1 VTGKGF
7 ESTEAERGFIGA
19 LLCRPG
25 RTGDA
30 AALVQ
35 PDDLL
40 APAVKNIYVAMLT
53 LWGRGVEPSGE
64 TIRDELRAHDLFD
77 RIGGDTIVHLM
88 ADVTFPDPE
97 RYIPSILE
105 HSLRRRVIVRCRQ
118 AQEIASDPDV
128 SASDALDQARELFAG
143 IEVPTDTPD
152 ESVDIET
159 FCAGVDEFDWLV
171 PNLIERNERII
182 IVAGEAQ
189 GKSMLLRQL
198 AVCCAYGIHPFSF
211 QPVEPMRVLL
221 LDLENPQSLIRRKV
235 RPMVTKAQSVRPMVE
250 RGNLR
255 IITRPGGI
263 DVTKRTDARWLAGQ
277 LSATRPDLLIA
288 GPLYKMFDADE
299 KWEQGARVVTSMLD
313 DLRTRVGFSL
323 VLETHA
329 PQATG
334 GQQRNLRPIG
344 SSLWM
349 RWPEF
354 GLSFAPV
361 GESTPH
367 IMKVRTWKSRDERHW
382 PGWIERGG
390 AWPWTPTGDPVR
402 ASSSSVPYDPGPSYQ
417 PFDQGEF

>member
-1 VTGKGF
+1 MTGKGF
-7 ESTEAERGFIGA
+7 ETTEAERGFIGA
-19 LLCRPG
+19 LLVRPG
-25 RTGDA
+25 RTGEVA
-30 AALVQ
+30 AMVQ

-40 APAVKNIYVAMLT
+40 APTVKNIYVAMLT
-53 LWGRGVEPSGE
+53 LWSRGMEPTGE
-64 TIRDELRAHDLFD
+64 TIRDELRAHDLLD
-77 RIGGDTIVHLM
+77 RMGGASTIVHLM
-88 ADVTFPDPE
+88 ADVTFPDPI

-143 IEVPTDTPD
+143 IEVPTETPD
-152 ESVDIET
+152 ESVDVES

-171 PNLIERNERII
+171 PHLIERNERII
-182 IVAGEAQ
+182 IVAGEAA
-189 GKSMLLRQL
+189 GKSMLLRQI
-198 AVCCAYGIHPFSF
+198 AVCCAYGIHPFSSR
-211 QPVEPMRVLL
+211 PIEPMRVLL

-235 RPMVTKAQSVRPMVE
+235 RPMLAKAQVLRPNVE

-277 LSATRPDLLIA
+277 LAATRPALLIA
-288 GPLYKMFDADE
+288 GPLYKMFDADD
-299 KWEQGARVVTSMLD
+299 KWEQGARVVTSILD

-323 VLETHA
+323 ILETHA
-329 PQATG
+329 PQAAG
-334 GQQRNLRPIG
+334 GAQRNLRPIG

-361 GESTPH
+361 SDKHPD
-367 IMKVRTWKSRDERHW
+367 IMKLRTWKSRDERHW
-382 PGWIERGG
+382 PEWIRRGG
-390 AWPWTPTGDPVR
+390 AWPWTPTGNPGLPTAEHDE
-402 ASSSSVPYDPGPSYQ
+402 YDPGPS
-417 PFDQGEF
+417 FDQGVF

>member
-1 VTGKGF
+1 MTGREF
-7 ESTEAERGFIGA
+7 ELPVAEQGFIGA
-19 LLCRPG
+19 LLLRPQL
-25 RTGDA
+25 TGEVGA
-30 AALVQ
+30 VLQ
-35 PDDLL
+35 PEELL
-40 APAVKNIYVAMLT
+40 TARVRHIYVAMLR
-53 LWGRGVEPSGE
+53 LWSTGVNPTTE
-64 TIRDELRAHDLFD
+64 TVLDELAAHDLAE
-77 RIGGDTIVHLM
+77 IVGGVGELTGLIARAGSVS
-88 ADVTFPDPE
+88 PE

-128 SASDALDQARELFAG
+128 SASEALDQARELFAG
-143 IEVPTDTPD
+143 IEVPTDAPD
-152 ESVDIET
+152 ESVDVES

-171 PNLIERNERII
+171 PHLIERNERII

-189 GKSMLLRQL
+189 GKSMLLRQI
-198 AVCCAYGIHPFSF
+198 AVCCAYGIHPFSSR
-211 QPVEPMRVLL
+211 PIDPMRVLL

-235 RPMVTKAQSVRPMVE
+235 RPMLAKAQAVRPQVE

-277 LSATRPDLLIA
+277 LSATRPDLLVA
-288 GPLYKMFDADE
+288 GPLYKMLDADD
-299 KWEQGARVVTSMLD
+299 KWEQGARMVTAMLD

-354 GLSFAPV
+354 GISFAPA
-361 GESTPH
+361 GESTPDV
-367 IMKVRTWKSRDERHW
+367 IKIRTWKSRDERYW
-382 PGWIERGG
+382 PQFLKRGG
-390 AWPWTPTGDPVR
+390 EWPWTPTGHPADP
-402 ASSSSVPYDPGPSYQ
+402 SSLSIYDPGPTYPS
-417 PFDQGEF
+417 FDQEEF

>member
-1 VTGKGF
+1 MTGKGF

-30 AALVQ
+30 SALVQ

-64 TIRDELRAHDLFD
+64 TIRDELRAHDLYE
-77 RIGGDTIVHLM
+77 RIGGDLTIVHLM

-128 SASDALDQARELFAG
+128 LAADALDAARELFAG
-143 IEVPTDTPD
+143 IEVPTQAAD

-171 PNLIERNERII
+171 PGLIERNERII
-182 IVAGEAQ
+182 VVAGEAS
-189 GKSMLLRQL
+189 GKSMMLRQI

-211 QPVEPMRVLL
+211 HPVDPMRVLL

-235 RPMVTKAQSVRPMVE
+235 RPMVSKAQSVRPLVQ

-263 DVTKRTDARWLAGQ
+263 DVTKRTDTRWLAGQ

-288 GPLYKMFDADE
+288 GPLYKMFPADDKSWE
-299 KWEQGARVVTSMLD
+299 KGAAAVTATLD

-329 PQATG
+329 PQAAG
-334 GQQRNLRPIG
+334 GRQRDLRPIG
-344 SSLWM
+344 SSLWL

-354 GLSFAPV
+354 GISFAPAS
-361 GESTPH
+361 EKHPD
-367 IMKVRTWKSRDERHW
+367 IMKVRTWKSRDERYW
-382 PGWIERGG
+382 PEWIKRGG
-390 AWPWTPTGDPVR
+390 EWPWAPTGNPGLPP
-402 ASSSSVPYDPGPSYQ
+402 AEMAAYDPGPSY
-417 PFDQGEF
+417 DQGEF

>member
-1 VTGKGF
+1 MTNRGF
-7 ESTEAERGFIGA
+7 DQPQAEHGFIGA
-19 LLCRPG
+19 LLIRPTL
-25 RTGDA
+25 TGEA
-30 AALVQ
+30 SALVS
-35 PDDLL
+35 PDDIL
-40 APAVKNIYVAMLT
+40 APTVKNIYVAMLS
-53 LWGRGVEPSGE
+53 LWARGIVPSGE
-64 TIRDELRAHDLFD
+64 TIGDELRAHNLLE
-77 RIGGDTIVHLM
+77 RVGGASGIVHLM
-88 ADVTFPDPE
+88 ADVGSTDLG

-143 IEVPTDTPD
+143 IEVPTEAPD
-152 ESVDIET
+152 ESVDVES

-171 PNLIERNERII
+171 PHLIERNERII
-182 IVAGEAQ
+182 IVAGEAA
-189 GKSMLLRQL
+189 GKSMLLRQI
-198 AVCCAYGIHPFSF
+198 AVCCAYGIHPFSSR
-211 QPVEPMRVLL
+211 PVDPMRVLL

-235 RPMVTKAQSVRPMVE
+235 RPMLAKAQSVRPQVE

-288 GPLYKMFDADE
+288 GPLYKMFDADD
-299 KWEQGARVVTSMLD
+299 KWEQGARVVTTILD

-354 GLSFAPV
+354 GLSFAPAS
-361 GESTPH
+361 EKLPD
-367 IMKVRTWKSRDERHW
+367 IMRVRTWKSRDERHW
-382 PGWIERGG
+382 PKWIQRGG
-390 AWPWTPTGDPVR
+390 AWPWIPTGEPGLPT
-402 ASSSSVPYDPGPSYQ
+402 AEHEAYDPGPSY
-417 PFDQGEF
+417 DQGEF